1 MLSGQAITDV
11 IPSPAMEPGK
21 LIKTAREKKGWSQA
35 DLGKRVGISQPAVK
49 KIEAGETKKSKHF
62 PKIGQV
68 LEIPLVQLDAALS
81 SSGHGSVNHPD
92 GNNRGGW
99 NVQLNAI
106 PAADL
111 LGEADLPVYSI
122 VQGGRGALVLENEPF
137 TFIRR
142 PKRLMGIRDGYGVL
156 VIGNSMAR
164 EYNENDIAYVDPRL
178 HPRKGDPCVFQG
190 IREDGTV
197 EAILKYL
204 ERSPDASD
212 TVYYVSQSNPEK
224 KFTIR
229 KADWQKCHV
238 AVGKESGR

>member
-1 MLSGQAITDV
+1 
-11 IPSPAMEPGK
+11 MEPGK

-49 KIEAGETKKSKHF
+49 KIEAGETKKSKYF

-68 LEIPLVQLDAALS
+68 LEIPLVQLDPTLS
-81 SSGHGSVNHPD
+81 PSSHGSVNQPD
-92 GNNRGGW
+92 GNTRGEW
-99 NVQLNAI
+99 NVKLNAI
-106 PAADL
+106 PTPEL

-122 VQGGRGALVLENEPF
+122 VQGGRGALVLENEPY
-137 TFIRR
+137 THIRR
-142 PKRLMGIRDGYGVL
+142 PKRLIGIRDGYGVL

-178 HPRKGDPCVFQG
+178 HPKKGDPCVFQG

-204 ERSPDASD
+204 ERSPDASE